1 MELAQIT
8 AGQVVMLFLLMGTGI
23 AAVKTGVLK
32 PEGKQ
37 TLSNLLV
44 YLVVPAMIV
53 NSYRME
59 FSMEILHNLLAAFG
73 MSLLALLIGTGITL
87 VLTARRKDSRTPI
100 FRFACIFSNAAY
112 MGFPLI
118 SALFGSEGL
127 LYASAYVTVFN
138 ILLWTMGYGF
148 VSGSSDPKEVLHSL
162 LHTPVLY
169 AMVIGLCI
177 YLLQIPV
184 PQLIAQPLELM
195 ANMTTPLSMVIT
207 GMLLAAGDLGC
218 IVRSKPVWK
227 LAAVRMLLIPPRLPG
242 GVRAAGL
249 PQHDR
254 TGRSAAGVLS
264 VGRHHLG
271 VCGAVWPRRELCR
284 RQRGPDHPAQ
294 HRGAAAVRTGGHSA
308 VTFSLPAFFMACS
321 GRRKSPFARILPVL
335 PSFGPFVGSF
345 ANRFSFYNEILFYS
359 CVSILNAARWS
370 LQLFIEMQQ

>member
-1 MELAQIT
+1 MELALIT
-8 AGQVVMLFLLMGTGI
+8 VKQVVVLFILIFAGFVCVKTK
-23 AAVKTGVLK
+23 AVKM
-32 PEGKQ
+32 EGKKAF
-37 TLSNLLV
+37 SDLLL
-44 YLVVPAMIV
+44 YLIVPAMVI
-53 NSYRME
+53 NSYMME
-59 FSMEILHNLLAAFG
+59 FNIDILHNLLKAFEL
-73 MSLLALLIGTGITL
+73 SILLLLIGLFITL
-87 VLTARRKDSRTPI
+87 ALTAKHKSPDLPI
-100 FRFACIFSNAAY
+100 MRFACIFSNAAY

-227 LAAVRMLLIPPRLPG
+227 LAAVRMLLIPAVCLAVFGLLGFRSMTAQVVLLLECCPSAAITSVFAVQFG
-242 GVRAAGL
+242 HDEQFAAGCV
-249 PQHDR
+249 
-254 TGRSAAGVLS
+254 VLTT
-264 VGRHHLG
+264 L
-271 VCGAVWPRRELCR
+271 L
-284 RQRGPDHPAQ
+284 
-294 HRGAAAVRTGGHSA
+294 
-308 VTFSLPAFFMACS
+308 
-321 GRRKSPFARILPVL
+321 
-335 PSFGPFVGSF
+335 
-345 ANRFSFYNEILFYS
+345 
-359 CVSILNAARWS
+359 SILTLPLCALVLTMA
-370 LQLFIEMQQ
+370 

>member
-87 VLTARRKDSRTPI
+87 ALTARRKDSRTPI

-227 LAAVRMLLIPPRLPG
+227 LAAVRMLLIPAVCLAVFGLLGFRSMTAQVVLLLECCPSAAITSVFAVQFG
-242 GVRAAGL
+242 HDESFAAG
-249 PQHDR
+249 
-254 TGRSAAGVLS
+254 SVVLTTLLS
-264 VGRHHLG
+264 IVAL
-271 VCGAVWPRRELCR
+271 
-284 RQRGPDHPAQ
+284 
-294 HRGAAAVRTGGHSA
+294 AAVRTGGHSA
-308 VTFSLPAFFMACS
+308 VTFSPPAFFMACS

-345 ANRFSFYNEILFYS
+345 ANRFSFYNEILFHP
-359 CVSILNAARWS
+359 CVSILNAARRS

>member
-59 FSMEILHNLLAAFG
+59 FSMEILHNLLASFG

-87 VLTARRKDSRTPI
+87 ALTARRKDSRTPI

-227 LAAVRMLLIPPRLPG
+227 LAAVRMLLIPTVCLAVFGLLECCPSAAITSVFAVQFG
-242 GVRAAGL
+242 HDESFAAGSVVL
-249 PQHDR
+249 
-254 TGRSAAGVLS
+254 TTCSASWRCRCAHWWS
-264 VGRHHLG
+264 
-271 VCGAVWPRRELCR
+271 LCCNVFTSCIFYGLF
-284 RQRGPDHPAQ
+284 RQTQ
-294 HRGAAAVRTGGHSA
+294 ISICTN
-308 VTFSLPAFFMACS
+308 
-321 GRRKSPFARILPVL
+321 FARFAVFRAICGQFCQSFFIL
-335 PSFGPFVGSF
+335 
-345 ANRFSFYNEILFYS
+345 
-359 CVSILNAARWS
+359 
-370 LQLFIEMQQ
+370 Q

>member
-8 AGQVVMLFLLMGTGI
+8 AGQVVMLFLLMGTRHRRCE
-23 AAVKTGVLK
+23 TGVLK

-59 FSMEILHNLLAAFG
+59 FSMEILHNLLASFG

-87 VLTARRKDSRTPI
+87 ALTARRKDSRTPI

-227 LAAVRMLLIPPRLPG
+227 LAAVRMLLIPTVCLAVFGLLGFRSMTAQVVLLLECCPSAAITSVFAVQFG
-242 GVRAAGL
+242 HDESFAAG
-249 PQHDR
+249 
-254 TGRSAAGVLS
+254 
-264 VGRHHLG
+264 
-271 VCGAVWPRRELCR
+271 
-284 RQRGPDHPAQ
+284 QRGPDHPAQ

-308 VTFSLPAFFMACS
+308 VTFSPPAFFMACS

-345 ANRFSFYNEILFYS
+345 ANRFSFYNEILFHP